1 MAQTAPQRTRVMR
14 TTLEAIDHVFRPLAP
29 HDPAHRKEPASVKK
43 MLKGEACWATTKRI
57 LGWDLDTV
65 AETIHLPPHRLERL
79 YELLESISPPHKRV
93 SVKRWNQLVGELRSM
108 SPALPGARGLF
119 SILQDSLKR
128 ADRNRVR
135 VTRYVWDMASDF
147 RGIADS
153 LQSRPTRLRE
163 LVPGNPEY
171 IGASDVCISG
181 MGGVWF
187 ARHHLSS
194 LEPPILW
201 RRRYPPAVQAA
212 LITSARPH
220 GSISISDLEL
230 AAMIAHK
237 DVLAQHQ
244 QVGERTIWMA
254 TDNAAALAWSNK
266 GSATSSAARAYL
278 LRLNSFHQR
287 CHRYVAVHNHIVGAA
302 NVMADDASRRWD
314 LSDAALLTYFNS
326 HYPQASPWRLCA
338 LQHDTDLALLG
349 ALFSQQPTRGSHD
362 NASPLPAPRGA
373 CGALSVTTS
382 QWTPTGSH
390 ATPFPSSNSLHKA
403 SATGPSFPA
412 ADPSALVRWKTPYA
426 RWARRMPGWGPRTLA

>member
-1 MAQTAPQRTRVMR
+1 MAQTAPQQTRVMR

-93 SVKRWNQLVGELRSM
+93 SVKRWHQLLGELRSM

-119 SILQDSLKR
+119 SILQESLKR
-128 ADRNRVR
+128 ADRSRVH

-163 LVPGNPEY
+163 LVPGDPEY
-171 IGASDVCISG
+171 IGASDECISG
-181 MGGVWF
+181 MGEVWF
-187 ARHHLSS
+187 ARHHLSPMMA
-194 LEPPILW
+194 PPILVW
-201 RRRYPPAVQAA
+201 HRRYPPAVQAA
-212 LITSARPH
+212 LITSALPH

-244 QVGERTIWMA
+244 QVAERTIWMA
-254 TDNAAALAWSNK
+254 TDNATSLAWSNK
-266 GSATSSAARAYL
+266 GSATSSATRAYL
-278 LRLNSFHQR
+278 LRLNSFHKR
-287 CHRYVAVHNHIVGAA
+287 RHCYVAVHNHIVGAA

-314 LSDAALLTYFNS
+314 LSDADLLTYFNS

-349 ALFSQQPTRGSHD
+349 ALFRQQPTHGSHD
-362 NASPLPAPRGA
+362 SASPLPAPPHGA
-373 CGALSVTTS
+373 CGALSATTS
-382 QWTPTGSH
+382 
-390 ATPFPSSNSLHKA
+390 
-403 SATGPSFPA
+403 
-412 ADPSALVRWKTPYA
+412 
-426 RWARRMPGWGPRTLA
+426 